1 MHYLWCTRTWGIT
14 YSKDEKAEPNTTQ
27 IYANAIHPLDPNKE
41 QGFTVFA
48 DASYAD
54 SPTRRSTLGHV
65 VMMNNGPV
73 SWGSTLMKTVAL
85 STAESEIGSA
95 VESAKTGVH
104 LRLMV
109 SELSRRRPQK
119 VIIMEDHT
127 AAISMAGQGIRH
139 VRNAKHFEVRLRYLQ
154 ELVDEGKLELRH
166 VSTNEQLGDSMTKPL
181 DETKFEYFRSI
192 LMKDM
197 S

>member
-54 SPTRRSTLGHV
+54 SPT
-65 VMMNNGPV
+65 
-73 SWGSTLMKTVAL
+73 
-85 STAESEIGSA
+85 
-95 VESAKTGVH
+95 
-104 LRLMV
+104 
-109 SELSRRRPQK
+109 
-119 VIIMEDHT
+119 
-127 AAISMAGQGIRH
+127 
-139 VRNAKHFEVRLRYLQ
+139 
-154 ELVDEGKLELRH
+154 
-166 VSTNEQLGDSMTKPL
+166 PL

-192 LMKDM
+192 LMKDIKEKPVK
-197 S
+197 SL